1 MSGGHVE
8 WHELTD
14 EAREATFSHPAGGR
28 ATIRWD
34 SARVKRAELT
44 SAMHRKCPREMLR
57 SRVVSAGVRTIWPM
71 ATSGMYVPEEVVE
84 FAPAKPAEPFDVT
97 PKADLD
103 QFATQSETYTADPE
117 TSEVSTLLDGGDAAP
132 SAAGLVLPNG
142 GTAQRSSLSKSIC
155 GNICHAGRS

>member
-1 MSGGHVE
+1 
-8 WHELTD
+8 
-14 EAREATFSHPAGGR
+14 
-28 ATIRWD
+28 
-34 SARVKRAELT
+34 
-44 SAMHRKCPREMLR
+44 
-57 SRVVSAGVRTIWPM
+57 M

-132 SAAGLVLPNG
+132 SAAGLVLNG